1 MCPQIVETNP
11 GTIASWTI
19 HPETKEFEGLCI
31 AYRESIDGFNDG
43 CRPIIALA
51 WSLLNSMY
59 GGTVLSATS
68 VNGNNDMYPIAIY
81 ICREGRTKEWDKFLS
96 IITPLMK
103 NTKRAITFFHDFSNG
118 IDIAVD
124 QNFQDV
130 KHFHRLCARKFYQDI
145 RIGFDEPESQKKAL
159 YAAKSYNL
167 VDHQRNLV
175 KLPEL
180 QRRWVEVCGQS
191 SCARHSY
198 DPSARCPQMVNIFS
212 KAFDL
217 WITELK
223 CLPICQ
229 FVMGFEAKLIQ
240 LFLTRRR
247 NGRLWKD
254 ERIFP
259 RASAKLGDQILRKDL
274 YHASLRPIWRRSDH
288 NTLVTNI
295 CNRTSRII
303 HLILKT
309 CECGK
314 WQISCVPCVHAVA
327 VIAQHDQH
335 RPGPPPYEK
344 YVHDYFTCG
353 MYMASYADIIHQ
365 SPGITESLQVPDIN
379 PPPLKKIRRLS

>member
-1 MCPQIVETNP
+1 MRLMCSN
-11 GTIASWTI
+11 A
-19 HPETKEFEGLCI
+19 
-31 AYRESIDGFNDG
+31 
-43 CRPIIALA
+43 
-51 WSLLNSMY
+51 
-59 GGTVLSATS
+59 VLT
-68 VNGNNDMYPIAIY
+68 
-81 ICREGRTKEWDKFLS
+81 C
-96 IITPLMK
+96 
-103 NTKRAITFFHDFSNG
+103 

-145 RIGFDEPESQKKAL
+145 RIGFVEPESQKKTL
-159 YAAKSYNL
+159 NAAKSYNL
-167 VDHQRNLV
+167 VDHQRNLK
-175 KLPEL
+175 KLTEL

-247 NGRLWKD
+247 NGRMWKD
-254 ERIFP
+254 GRIVP
-259 RASAKLGDQILRKDL
+259 RASQKLGHQILRKDL
-274 YHASLRPIWRRSDH
+274 YYPIWRRSDH

-295 CNRTSRII
+295 CNRPSRNVN
-303 HLILKT
+303 LLQKK

-314 WQISCVPCVHAVA
+314 WQISGVPCVHVVA
-327 VIAQHDQH
+327 VIAQQ
-335 RPGPPPYEK
+335 RSPLYEE
-344 YVHDYFTCG
+344 YVHEYFTVG
-353 MYMASYADIIHQ
+353 MYMVSYAGIIYQ
-365 SPGITESLQVPDIN
+365 SPDITESLQVPGIN